1 MESDCLEIQKRRD
14 KGKDIMDEPLPSQ
27 PILISSSGLRLE
39 EGERYVSPGSHG
51 LRREDS
57 CHNNLVDRILDA
69 LQKPESVGV
78 VAGETDNSSDRV
90 ESDED
95 MTLVQY
101 QKKAKAEAVAKRG
114 VVRAASKVKK
124 GRNSPY

>member
-1 MESDCLEIQKRRD
+1 M
-14 KGKDIMDEPLPSQ
+14 
-27 PILISSSGLRLE
+27 
-39 EGERYVSPGSHG
+39 SPGSHG
-51 LRREDS
+51 LRRKDS

-101 QKKAKAEAVAKRG
+101 QKEAKAEAVAKRG
-114 VVRAASKVKK
+114 AVRAALEAKK
-124 GRNSPY
+124 GEIAHINTCVQLLCCRVSLFCLSC